1 MQKQGDKEKE
11 YNPEGTHSRIN
22 KIAEIKEIAAQ
33 KKGENGRQ
41 RVHARNNKRG
51 SNNLLM

>member
-11 YNPEGTHSRIN
+11 YNPEGTHSIIN

-33 KKGENGRQ
+33 KKR
-41 RVHARNNKRG
+41 RKRPTKG
-51 SNNLLM
+51 ACQK